1 MKRKDLKI
9 SETEWRKTKNVYEMP
24 KGTHIT
30 RTWRSQAIK
39 VATVIMLG
47 TIITA
52 FWYEFLKGAA

>member
-1 MKRKDLKI
+1 MSRKELRT
-9 SETEWRKTKNVYEMP
+9 SESEWRRTKHTAYMP
-24 KGTHIT
+24 KGTHVT

-39 VATVIMLG
+39 VATVIMIG